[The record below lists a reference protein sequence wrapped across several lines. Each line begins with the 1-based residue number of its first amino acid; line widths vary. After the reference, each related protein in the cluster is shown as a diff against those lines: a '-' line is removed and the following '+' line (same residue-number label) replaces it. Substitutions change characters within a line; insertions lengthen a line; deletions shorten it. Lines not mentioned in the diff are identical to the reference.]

1 MGSFYSSCSISH
13 MRLNNQKTSIQ
24 LLVPSYSTDLGDHKS
39 MIVSNDGAQG
49 FYSPFGFPIHGRY
62 YDYGYLEDIVEDNN
76 TKMLEEYFN
85 MSISDIIKNIGR
97 ERDVPKDAENVDFY
111 NQLSMTYFRTEV
123 LEYLQDGWQSINL
136 VNPKKYTGEEM
147 MSKFFNY
154 YFRDKSDEEKRLEY
168 LESIENMT
176 DLEKEE
182 YVSLIRYEFDQPK
195 NYITISK
202 NKNMFN
208 ILPIDISFR
217 SDILKQYNFLI
228 NYGWKLGRTL
238 MPSDY
243 GSQNDNFTQLYN
255 LNEFVNDLLVEDI
268 KNSYDEEDNESESES
283 ILKRHQRNKNL
294 RDIGI

>member
-13 MRLNNQKTSIQ
+13 MRLTNQKTSIQ
-24 LLVPSYSTDLGDHKS
+24 LLVPSYSTDLCGHKS
-39 MIVSNDGAQG
+39 MIVSNDGAQE

-97 ERDVPKDAENVDFY
+97 ERDVPKDAKNVDFY

-147 MSKFFNY
+147 ISRFFNY
-154 YFRDKSDEEKRLEY
+154 YFRDKSDGEKRLEY

-268 KNSYDEEDNESESES
+268 KNSYDEEDNVYES
-283 ILKRHQRNKNL
+283 IIKRHQRNKNL
-294 RDIGI
+294 RDIGV